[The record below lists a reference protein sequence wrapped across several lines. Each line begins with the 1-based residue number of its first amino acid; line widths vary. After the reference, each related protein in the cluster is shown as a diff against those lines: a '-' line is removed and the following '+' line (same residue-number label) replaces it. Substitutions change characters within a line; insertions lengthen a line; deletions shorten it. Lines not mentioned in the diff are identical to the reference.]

1 MPSEA
6 SVVQTSMEG
15 HHSSESEDSSRV
27 LTSVFVAYTAA
38 STLWLLFATAVG
50 VVLAYKFGAPDFA
63 PGEWL
68 TFGRLRPIH
77 TNATFYGWASLALI
91 GLGYY
96 VAARSCGTPLYSAKL
111 AWIALVLFNV
121 AVVAG
126 TVALDLGY
134 SDGSLEYR
142 EWPWPIRLIFLAGLV
157 VTAMNLI
164 GTVARR
170 DTEDI
175 YLSNWYIIGGVL
187 WASTFS
193 LVAVLPWYQYGL
205 GQVSVSGFYMH
216 NAVGMWFTPL
226 TLGMLYY
233 ALPKTLSRPIYSYA
247 LGVFAFWTN
256 LVFYPIIGAHHFLF
270 TPLPWW
276 LQTTA
281 IVFSV
286 AMLVPVWGGSTNFL
300 LTMRGRLRDLA
311 HSYPL
316 MFILV
321 GVIGYVV
328 GSTQGTFE
336 AFRSLQEVWHLTN
349 FTVGHSHLTM
359 YGFVNFAIWGG
370 VYALLPLA
378 TGKFPGR
385 LGMSLH
391 FWMAVVGSFIYVIS
405 LSIGGTI
412 QGLDWMHGAP
422 FIQSVVDIQSYWV
435 WRGVGG
441 VLMFLSHIVFAWNVG
456 RMCFGPSAE
465 AAPLATVPA
474 EGAAA

>member
-1 MPSEA
+1 M
-6 SVVQTSMEG
+6 QTSVTA
-15 HHSSESEDSSRV
+15 HHSSLVEKDDRALASI
-27 LTSVFVAYTAA
+27 FAAYTVTA
-38 STLWLLFATAVG
+38 TVWLLFATGVG
-50 VVLAYKFGAPDFA
+50 ILLAYKFGAPDFG
-63 PGEWL
+63 PGAWL

-77 TNATFYGWASLALI
+77 TNATFYGWASIALV
-91 GLGYY
+91 GMAYY
-96 VAARSCGTPLYSAKL
+96 VADRSSRISLYSVKL
-111 AWIALVLFNV
+111 AWIGLVLFNV
-121 AVVAG
+121 AALAG

-134 SDGSLEYR
+134 NDGNLEYR
-142 EWPWPIRLIFLAGLV
+142 EWPWPIRLVFLAALV
-157 VTAMNLI
+157 VTAWNLI

-170 DTEDI
+170 STDGI
-175 YLSNWYIIGGVL
+175 YLSNWYTIGGVL
-187 WASTFS
+187 WTCIIAV
-193 LVAVLPWYQYGL
+193 VAILPWYQYGL
-205 GQVSVSGFYMH
+205 GQVSVSGYYMH

-226 TLGMLYY
+226 ALGIFYY
-233 ALPKTLSRPIYSYA
+233 ALPRLLSRPIYSYA
-247 LGVFAFWTN
+247 LGVLAFWTN

-270 TPLPWW
+270 SPLPWW

-286 AMLVPVWGGSTNFL
+286 AMLVPVWGGSANFL
-300 LTMRGRLRDLA
+300 LTMRGRVRDLA

-321 GVIGYVV
+321 GVIGYLV

-359 YGFVNFAIWGG
+359 YGFVTFAIWGG

-378 TGKFPGR
+378 TGKEPGR
-385 LGMSLH
+385 LGLMLH

-412 QGLDWMHGAP
+412 QGLDWKNGLP
-422 FIQSVVDIQSYWV
+422 FIQSVVDMQAYYV

-441 VLMFLSHIVFAWNVG
+441 SLMFLSHIVFAWNVWRMTYG
-456 RMCFGPSAE
+456 RAAQAAPIDTLPAVE
-465 AAPLATVPA
+465 AAA
-474 EGAAA
+474 

>member
-1 MPSEA
+1 
-6 SVVQTSMEG
+6 
-15 HHSSESEDSSRV
+15 
-27 LTSVFVAYTAA
+27 
-38 STLWLLFATAVG
+38 
-50 VVLAYKFGAPDFA
+50 
-63 PGEWL
+63 
-68 TFGRLRPIH
+68 
-77 TNATFYGWASLALI
+77 
-91 GLGYY
+91 
-96 VAARSCGTPLYSAKL
+96 
-111 AWIALVLFNV
+111 
-121 AVVAG
+121 
-126 TVALDLGY
+126 
-134 SDGSLEYR
+134 
-142 EWPWPIRLIFLAGLV
+142 
-157 VTAMNLI
+157 
-164 GTVARR
+164 
-170 DTEDI
+170 
-175 YLSNWYIIGGVL
+175 
-187 WASTFS
+187 
-193 LVAVLPWYQYGL
+193 
-205 GQVSVSGFYMH
+205 
-216 NAVGMWFTPL
+216 
-226 TLGMLYY
+226 
-233 ALPKTLSRPIYSYA
+233 
-247 LGVFAFWTN
+247 
-256 LVFYPIIGAHHFLF
+256 
-270 TPLPWW
+270 
-276 LQTTA
+276 
-281 IVFSV
+281 
-286 AMLVPVWGGSTNFL
+286 
-300 LTMRGRLRDLA
+300 MRGRLRDLA

-385 LGMSLH
+385 FGMSLH

-465 AAPLATVPA
+465 AAAPAAVPA

>member
-1 MPSEA
+1 MATMQAPIVKVTEEEA
-6 SVVQTSMEG
+6 SELA
-15 HHSSESEDSSRV
+15 RV
-27 LTSVFVAYTAA
+27 LAGYVISATV
-38 STLWLLFATAVG
+38 WLLFATFVG
-50 VVLAYKFGAPDFA
+50 LVVAYKFGAPEFA
-63 PGEWL
+63 SGAWL

-77 TNATFYGWASLALI
+77 TNDTFYGWASIAVVGLA
-91 GLGYY
+91 YY
-96 VAARSCGTPLYSAKL
+96 IAARSCRTSLYSPRL
-111 AWIALVLFNV
+111 AWVGLALFNL
-121 AVVAG
+121 AAIAG
-126 TVALDLGY
+126 TIALDLGY
-134 SDGSLEYR
+134 NDGDLEYR
-142 EWPWPIRLIFLAGLV
+142 EWPWPIRLIFLAALAV
-157 VTAMNLI
+157 SAVNLI
-164 GTVARR
+164 ATVARR
-170 DTEDI
+170 NTEDI
-175 YLSNWYIIGGVL
+175 YLSNWYTMGGLLWVCII
-187 WASTFS
+187 A
-193 LVAVLPWYQYGL
+193 LVGALPWYQYGL
-205 GQVSVSGFYMH
+205 GQVAVSGFYMH
-216 NAVGMWFTPL
+216 NAVGMWFTPM
-226 TLGMLYY
+226 TVGTFYY
-233 ALPKTLSRPIYSYA
+233 ALPKLLNRPIYSYS
-247 LGVFAFWTN
+247 LGILAFWTN
-256 LVFYPIIGAHHFLF
+256 LAFYPIIGAHHFLF

-385 LGMSLH
+385 FGMSLH

-474 EGAAA
+474 EAAAA